1 LIGGR
6 RPLQGRKPAD
16 RRVRVERPHAP
27 YFRYTGPGQ
36 LVAKPAASVALTPGG
51 RLVGRI
57 RAIVFGRPLS
67 TEEEIGERLSK
78 TKALAIFSSDAISSS
93 AYATEEILRVLLLAG
108 ASALFLSLEVSIAI
122 TILLAVVS
130 VSYRQVCR
138 AYPNGGGAYIVAKTN
153 LAPIFGLIAAAAL
166 LIDYVMT
173 VSVSTAAAITQI
185 QSVIPAAYD
194 VRIQIAFISISLITI
209 ANLRGLRES
218 GNIFAVPTYLFVGLA
233 LTIVAIGLI
242 NIVGGT
248 VVQVPPQPDA
258 VPFPPP
264 NHLEPIGILLLLKAF
279 AGGSVAL
286 TGVEAIA
293 NGVPAFKPPEA
304 KNAANTMT
312 AMSILLGI
320 LFVGLTLFAVQYGLR
335 PTEAGGKSIIALAAE
350 TAFGAGSVLFV
361 TFAASTALIL
371 FLAANTSFNAFPRL
385 AAILAEDGY
394 MPRQFSFRGDRLA
407 YSWGIV
413 LLAGIAFGLLWAFG
427 GDTHALIPLYSVGVF
442 VCFTLSQIGMVRH
455 WQQVREAGWRWRMVV
470 NASGAVLTAI
480 VLLVVVY
487 EKFGNGAYLVVI
499 LVPLL
504 VGMMLFIHQQY
515 ARSRRELA
523 VAPDLI
529 VGAPQREER
538 VVVPIPGLNRAV
550 IQAINVGRSIDPDV
564 RAVYI
569 TDDAEEA
576 AQLRA
581 DFERQVPGVPL
592 VVVESPYRALA
603 GPFLAY
609 LDVLDSAWP
618 PGKPEPITFVVIP
631 EYVARSWWERI
642 LYNQAAKRLR
652 TVLLGRPHTVVVN
665 VPYRREDA
673 SLFEAAL
680 GGDRA
685 ADKTADKT
693 ADRAADK
700 TTDKTIDKPADQP
713 PRPPATPGPPAD

>member
-1 LIGGR
+1 M
-6 RPLQGRKPAD
+6 
-16 RRVRVERPHAP
+16 
-27 YFRYTGPGQ
+27 GPGT
-36 LVAKPAASVALTPGG
+36 LVAKPAANVPLTPGG
-51 RLVGRI
+51 RLLRRVRNV
-57 RAIVFGRPLS
+57 VFGRPLS

-93 AYATEEILRVLLLAG
+93 AYATEEIMRVLLLGG
-108 ASALFLSLEVSIAI
+108 ASALFLSIQVSIAI
-122 TILLAVVS
+122 TVLLAVVS
-130 VSYRQVCR
+130 LSYRQVCR

-173 VSVSTAAAITQI
+173 VAVSTAAAIAQI

-194 VRIQIAFISISLITI
+194 FRIEIAFVSISLITI

-233 LTIVAIGLI
+233 LMIIAIGLI

-248 VVQVPPQPDA
+248 VVQVAPVDA
-258 VPFPPP
+258 VPFPPQ
-264 NHLEPIGILLLLKAF
+264 NQLEPIGILLLLKAF

-320 LFVGLTLFAVQYGLR
+320 LFVGLTVFAVAYGLR
-335 PTEAGGKSIIALAAE
+335 PTLPGGPSIVALAASA
-350 TAFGAGSVLFV
+350 AFGDGSPLFV
-361 TFAASTALIL
+361 IFAAATALIL

-413 LLAGIAFGLLWAFG
+413 LLAAVAFGLLWAFG

-442 VCFTLSQIGMVRH
+442 VCFTLSQIGMVKH
-455 WQQVREAGWRWRMVV
+455 WREVRETGWRWRSVI
-470 NASGAVLTAI
+470 NAIGAVLTA
-480 VLLVVVY
+480 VVLVVVVS
-487 EKFGNGAYLVVI
+487 EKFRDGAYLVVI

-504 VGMMLFIHQQY
+504 VAMMLFIKRQY
-515 ARSRRELA
+515 ARSSREVA
-523 VAPDLI
+523 VSPDIVIRAPY
-529 VGAPQREER
+529 REER
-538 VVVPIPGLNRAV
+538 AVVPIPGLNRPV
-550 IQAINVGRSIDPDV
+550 VQAINVARSISDDV

-569 TDDAEEA
+569 TDDQEDA
-576 AQLRA
+576 ARLRA

-592 VVVESPYRALA
+592 VVVESPYRTLV
-603 GPFLAY
+603 GPLLAY

-618 PGKPEPITFVVIP
+618 PEKASPITFVVIP

-642 LYNQAAKRLR
+642 LYNQSAKRLR
-652 TVLLGRPHTVVVN
+652 GVLLGRPHTVVVA
-665 VPYRREDA
+665 VPYRREDPA
-673 SLFEAAL
+673 LFEVAL
-680 GGDRA
+680 GGERLEGPEPGA
-685 ADKTADKT
+685 
-693 ADRAADK
+693 
-700 TTDKTIDKPADQP
+700 P
-713 PRPPATPGPPAD
+713 PESPPPSSGPSGRPPASGGPPR